1 MQIVVSGV
9 ISLLI
14 IFASINFGTTK
25 DNDEG
30 TENKLKSKNKLLL
43 IFEILL
49 YNIPITISFLNIS
62 YY

>member
-30 TENKLKSKNKLLL
+30 TENKLKSKTKLFL
-43 IFEILL
+43 ICVNFL
-49 YNIPITISFLNIS
+49 YNIPITISFQNIS